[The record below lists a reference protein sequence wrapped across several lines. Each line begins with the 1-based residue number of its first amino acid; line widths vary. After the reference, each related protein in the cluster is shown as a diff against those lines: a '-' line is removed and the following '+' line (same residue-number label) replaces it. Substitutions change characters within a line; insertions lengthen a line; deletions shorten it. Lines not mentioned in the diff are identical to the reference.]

1 MIVAL
6 TVTAAL
12 AVASLAVAGEK
23 PDKPDSAKNVAAKQC
38 AAQKKADKAA
48 FASLYGKHAMR
59 ACIKGE
65 TPEVRDGAEERRQ
78 GVQGG
83 QGGRPRCVC
92 RGLGSGQNAYGKCVS
107 GTVRKDDKAEVA
119 EFKNAAK
126 ECKAARADD
135 PTAFAE
141 AWGGKRNAL
150 GKCVSATVKG
160 DDTDA

>member
-1 MIVAL
+1 MVAL

-65 TPEVRDGAEERRQ
+65 TPESATELKNAAKECKAAKADDPTAFAEAW
-78 GVQGG
+78 
-83 QGGRPRCVC
+83 
-92 RGLGSGQNAYGKCVS
+92 GSGKNAYGKCVS

-150 GKCVSATVKG
+150 GKCVSATVKA